1 MSIKKIKN
9 YFDPRE
15 NLILSQRDE
24 DEEKLS
30 FEEARN
36 LGAQRMRAEKSAS
49 ANTDAPASRPKLS
62 QPTGRNAGMGLMT
75 ELQKNNLSFDAARQI
90 GVQNHAL
97 DYQREIRERALKM
110 REELKN
116 QKSPYEELSKE
127 DKGSLARL
135 YSLQNQLKTFSTYN
149 QTNPQ
154 GGNPIMQAQNPYNTD
169 IQQEYNNLYSDLN
182 KKGYDVTELMRYY
195 ERIKNEEAAEDIQK
209 KLTKKTADH
218 PALMSAASVGLNL
231 LTAQNSF
238 PKAMKDAI
246 YDAAYGTNLG
256 VDTNAPEFF
265 GTYSTNAVREKAS
278 GDIVEKTREKYGDG
292 AAWAANLLYGT
303 GMSMADSLTANAL
316 GGFTPIGGVI
326 QGINAANS
334 TLIDANERGVSAGK
348 TLLTAAAAGVFEGF
362 FEDVS
367 LSKLKAMQPEM
378 NSTLKA
384 VGKNILKQMGVEGS
398 EESATEIAN
407 IIFDSA
413 LNGDKSSMALKR
425 AAYVKQG
432 MSPAEATGQV
442 IWDAVR
448 QVAEAGIGGA
458 LSGVGFGAGG
468 ALTNYAAYNGQVKQI
483 GSEALQSGQYDA
495 RLRNALQFDP
505 SSDIG
510 QAAIKMV
517 NKDKVRSKDAGRF
530 TVQYDKAASDAI
542 QNASNEQEVQEA
554 YHKFSSEEDTSGT
567 IALAKMADERIRA
580 LALQKVDAE
589 RAQEQQDN
597 ETSEAATQSTA
608 IEGQAVPRVAA
619 SAHETQTR
627 SESNRTA
634 GEYFK
639 RDGTAWRR
647 GVSQNNKIEVE
658 PRTDME
664 TRYATTHLARLVGTG
679 EEVKVM
685 DVASTDGGM
694 AVRLSDG
701 RSAKLND
708 LQFDKNE
715 EQMLYSMAKQ
725 FPTAKARAF
734 VNNYDGSIG
743 IENYTRAFNV
753 LYEAGYQGKTNL
765 VKAMQKVAG
774 IPRERKAMLS
784 FLYLAGENR
793 AAAKAKA
800 KQERQSVARGSGRFA
815 NKTGE
820 KLDEAMQLLY
830 MGTAAKT
837 GMTIELKKQIQKD
850 ANGAFDTGLS
860 RVLLSQSA
868 DNQIATLVHETA
880 EYVREYNPE
889 RMLDV
894 QEAML
899 GWYAK
904 VCNFETLAAMVEDY
918 RQRYEG
924 KLGKEST
931 GEAMGEMTNDAM
943 SALFADKAG
952 VQDFLNWLKEDSGKS
967 TAQQKNILQTIVD
980 LFERLIE
987 RITAYFGKHGLMK
1000 EADVFAQGM
1009 DIDQMKA
1016 LRQMFF
1022 EAANQARENYDAAT
1036 QKTADGF
1043 AEVESAG
1050 HEKAT
1055 VKTENGEEMEAE
1067 QIRNFTQDKIHHRE
1081 EQEPPESI
1089 YYTIN
1094 EEDARRAKQMN
1105 SFGEYQQGSAT
1116 AEYQTYVDKALEIAE
1131 QQKQRV
1137 DPIYHEKIDSILD
1150 TYARKLA
1157 ANMNNRFAIEARVPS
1172 ILVAGGGNFPVQ
1184 KKEKQNAAR
1193 DRNMEE
1199 WQDIQGLLEK
1209 IRSTG
1214 MGGISTDDP
1223 QAVAKLE
1230 AKLENLVKSQEIM
1243 KAVNAYYRKNGTLDG
1258 CTLMPP
1264 DQIRKLQSDMAQ
1276 PWHLDKSKPFQS
1288 FALSNNNADIRRT
1301 RERIATL
1308 KRHEQQNYAGWEFD
1322 GGRVE
1327 ANKESNR
1334 LQIFFDNKPDEATR
1348 AEMKA
1353 NGFRWA
1359 PSASAWQRQLSAN
1372 AYRAA
1377 DHISYIQPNTGE
1389 KPTALLRQA
1398 QQQVEPTGAET
1409 LTAEKEGS
1417 KDVKYMFA
1425 GEKATTANPAAL
1437 ERAKREKENE
1447 SQSSEM
1453 IRRSTGWHQGPD
1465 GKWRFEID
1473 DSQARFGD
1481 ESSNRLEDF
1490 LLHEELYEAY
1500 PELREIRVEKL
1511 GENEPKRLRGRYIAD
1526 EKKIQYD
1533 PNLTPKDRMTTLL
1546 HEIQHIIQR
1555 TEGFGK
1561 GGSRDAT
1568 EVYLFNRAYDYAK
1581 TLPSYQSMQTPE
1593 QREQFVKDL
1602 IAARSRSG
1610 DYETALTEAYQNL
1623 FGEIEARNTANR
1635 QPLDQQ
1641 GRKIASPTNP
1651 KESIVVTDW
1660 LEEAIRYKRNRAEIH
1675 DTVALAGE
1683 ERYNQG
1689 KGGEMHDEETG
1700 VRDHARG
1707 NVSRGQRG
1715 AIPSVS
1721 SEKSK
1726 IKPHVRSDPS
1736 IRRIGTE
1743 PGGREEGV
1751 YGRQRSVSGIAGLS
1765 PKRTSPELKKIE
1777 KGSSEYNDTPE
1788 RTKYSLKR
1796 SMGGAGLYMDDLS
1809 YRRYPS
1815 NNPMSDWGHAMFSDD
1830 PYHIEQYGNRLFGV
1844 FLTDLVDVEDLK
1856 PQIAEAWEKSL
1867 ASPFSMIHHDSYWE
1881 QFSGTEI
1888 AENFDP
1894 VDIVDSAEA
1903 WDNPELVQ
1911 WFFEECDFWEGF
1923 RGLKTRDGAI
1933 VWDQDIIHE
1942 GDPDPDNGVIG
1953 EDIVNKITK
1962 YSFRE
1967 PIENTPEYA
1976 ELLSKW
1982 GSIKP
1987 GYKPFREIKVPKK
2000 TSDGKKVRRF
2010 VRSVMESNAVT
2021 DEMAE
2026 DLKEEIV
2033 KGAVSYTVISDK
2045 AAQDVAKK
2053 ILDEDG
2059 VKGAWKHW
2067 NSVVNGDKF
2076 PEKKD
2081 IALGEYLL
2089 RLAAE
2094 NGDKSEVMRLI
2105 AEISEIGTRMGQ
2117 SVQALSML
2125 KKMGGAGQLVYVQRT
2140 VDTLNKD
2147 LIKRF
2152 KGKAFA
2158 KVTFNK
2164 KLAENLVNAKTPK
2177 EVETATQELYRD
2189 IADQLPP
2196 TWIDKWN
2203 AWRYLSML
2211 GNAKTHIRNI
2221 LGNAVFAPVVRLKDA
2236 VGAGIEAMTVH
2247 DGERTK
2253 AVGVKQEYRDFAKQ
2267 DFSKMQ
2273 DIIKS
2278 GGKMNPADAIRDQRT
2293 IFKNKTLEQFRK
2305 KNFELMELEDGW
2317 FLKSHYESHL
2327 AQYLQANKIDL
2338 SEISEEQLSKA
2349 RIYAVEQAQKATF
2362 RDASPMASAIQR
2374 ASNTN
2379 PYMNVLVEGVL
2390 PYKKTPINVLKR
2402 GAEYS
2407 PAGLLYTLS
2416 RGSAQLKRGEIT
2428 VSQYIDGLAAGLTGT
2443 GLTALGA
2450 MLCGLGWVSG
2460 GFGDDKE
2467 DELEKLQGR
2476 QEYALQIGG
2485 FTYTIDWMAPA
2496 AIPFF
2501 IGVELMAALKG
2512 EYEDIP
2518 SRAIIDALANIA
2530 EPMFN
2535 LSMLDGLNDTINA
2548 VSFSDNKLTAMVQ
2561 EVLTSYFLQAIPA
2574 VSGQTARSVD
2584 PTRRR
2589 TYIDKNSW
2597 IPESMQRAYQK
2608 LFNKIPFLSYLN
2620 QPYIDEWGREDKTQN
2635 IAVRAFENF
2644 LSPGWFSEVKTSDM
2658 EQELKRL
2665 YEATGESGVLPGY
2678 AAKHITV
2685 DGEKI
2690 NLTGDEY
2697 TIFATV
2703 RGQTAYSTIGEI
2715 IASEEYADMS
2725 DAQKVKAI
2733 KDAFEFAG
2741 SAAKAAVSEYE
2752 LEGWK
2757 QDANEESQE
2766 EGVSIGEAIAHRAA
2780 TNGAAPEIA
2789 SILQD
2794 DGAEAAQEKI
2804 DRMMKACASRDEM
2817 KDQKGNVKSAI
2828 TRAYKKKYIKYH
2840 DAGDVEGMRKIR
2852 QELMQ
2857 LRTPVGKL
2865 YTMKDFR
2872 NWIEK

>member
-209 KLTKKTADH
+209 KLTEKTADH

-256 VDTNAPEFF
+256 IDTNAPEFF

-589 RAQEQQDN
+589 RAER
-597 ETSEAATQSTA
+597 EAAREQETPMPAQEVMAETPEMATQETP
-608 IEGQAVPRVAA
+608 VPMQERAA
-619 SAHETQTR
+619 GGETKADMQNTTGISSNGYIKR
-627 SESNRTA
+627 DKALSPVENVESNRRADSVPAEETNPRYSTLPTA
-634 GEYFK
+634 KVQGSDTPVKVLGIESTE
-639 RDGTAWRR
+639 G
-647 GVSQNNKIEVE
+647 GVSVK
-658 PRTDME
+658 
-664 TRYATTHLARLVGTG
+664 LA
-679 EEVKVM
+679 
-685 DVASTDGGM
+685 DGKT
-694 AVRLSDG
+694 
-701 RSAKLND
+701 AKLDD
-708 LQFDKNE
+708 LQFDNNE
-715 EQMLYSMAKQ
+715 ERALYSMAKQ
-725 FPTAKARAF
+725 FPTDKAKSF
-734 VNNYDGSIG
+734 VSNYNGSIG
-743 IENYTRAFNV
+743 LENYTKAFNV
-753 LYEAGYQGKTNL
+753 LYDAGYKGSVSL
-765 VKAMQKVAG
+765 EKAMEKFADFPQ
-774 IPRERKAMLS
+774 ETQSMLS
-784 FLYLAGENR
+784 FLYFAGQNR
-793 AAAKAKA
+793 AAAAKA
-800 KQERQSVARGSGRFA
+800 KQERQPVARGNGQFI

-820 KLDEAMQLLY
+820 KLDEAMAVLY
-830 MGTAAKT
+830 EGIAAKT
-837 GMTIELKKQIQKD
+837 GMTVELQKRIQKN
-850 ANGAFDTGLS
+850 ANGAFENALS
-860 RVLLSQSA
+860 RIIISEDA
-868 DNQIATLVHETA
+868 DNQIATLIHETA
-880 EYVREYNPE
+880 EYVREYNSKGMLDLQE
-889 RMLDV
+889 TMLSWFSKTCGFDSLDDLVESYRMLYATNLGEESAS
-894 QEAML
+894 EAM
-899 GWYAK
+899 
-904 VCNFETLAAMVEDY
+904 N
-918 RQRYEG
+918 
-924 KLGKEST
+924 
-931 GEAMGEMTNDAM
+931 EMFNDACA
-943 SALFADKAG
+943 ALFANENG
-952 VQDFLNWLKEDSGKS
+952 VKDLLNWLKKDSGK
-967 TAQQKNILQTIVD
+967 TVQQQKRFLQTIVD
-980 LFERLIE
+980 LFDHLIE
-987 RITAYFGKHGLMK
+987 KITDYFKNHSLTN
-1000 EADVFAQGM
+1000 AAQVFADGM

-1043 AEVESAG
+1043 AEVESTG
-1050 HEKAT
+1050 QEKAS
-1055 VKTENGEEMEAE
+1055 VKMENGEEVGAE
-1067 QIRNFTQDKIHHRE
+1067 QIGKREVKHSLNPNFEQQYDQWDRKNPRWRFNIGTTSEALKSIGIPDKKIVWD
-1081 EQEPPESI
+1081 SSKI
-1089 YYTIN
+1089 IKIK
-1094 EEDARRAKQMN
+1094 AKHSGMTDSVIKQVPQILEYPVIVMQ
-1105 SFGEYQQGSAT
+1105 SKQSDSRITMFGEVHDQKGKLVLGVIELHPTQNGILMDEFKVASAYGKDN
-1116 AEYQTYVDKALEIAE
+1116 A
-1131 QQKQRV
+1131 QRF
-1137 DPIYHEKIDSILD
+1137 IDSSEIL
-1150 TYARKLA
+1150 YIEPNK
-1157 ANMNNRFAIEARVPS
+1157 NRTH
-1172 ILVAGGGNFPVQ
+1172 
-1184 KKEKQNAAR
+1184 
-1193 DRNMEE
+1193 D
-1199 WQDIQGLLEK
+1199 W
-1209 IRSTG
+1209 
-1214 MGGISTDDP
+1214 
-1223 QAVAKLE
+1223 
-1230 AKLENLVKSQEIM
+1230 
-1243 KAVNAYYRKNGTLDG
+1243 
-1258 CTLMPP
+1258 
-1264 DQIRKLQSDMAQ
+1264 
-1276 PWHLDKSKPFQS
+1276 
-1288 FALSNNNADIRRT
+1288 IRRT
-1301 RERIATL
+1301 GLQLPVGLNQYGPIGRIA
-1308 KRHEQQNYAGWEFD
+1308 YADED
-1322 GGRVE
+1322 VNSAASTDSSIRNGGQ
-1327 ANKESNR
+1327 S
-1334 LQIFFDNKPDEATR
+1334 DT
-1348 AEMKA
+1348 
-1353 NGFRWA
+1353 
-1359 PSASAWQRQLSAN
+1359 S
-1372 AYRAA
+1372 
-1377 DHISYIQPNTGE
+1377 
-1389 KPTALLRQA
+1389 
-1398 QQQVEPTGAET
+1398 
-1409 LTAEKEGS
+1409 EG
-1417 KDVKYMFA
+1417 DIKYMFA
-1425 GEKATTANPAAL
+1425 GEKAKTANLASL
-1437 ERAKREKENE
+1437 ERAKQEKESE
-1447 SQSSEM
+1447 LQPSEM
-1453 IRRSTGWHQGPD
+1453 IWRSTGWHQGPD

-1473 DSQARFGD
+1473 DSKARFGD
-1481 ESSNRLEDF
+1481 ESSNRLGEF
-1490 LLHEELYEAY
+1490 LLHDDLYEAY

-1511 GENEPKRLRGRYIAD
+1511 GEDEPKRLRGRYIAD

-1533 PNLTPKDRMTTLL
+1533 PNLAPKDRMTTLL

-1561 GGSRDAT
+1561 GGSKDAT
-1568 EVYLFNRAYDYAK
+1568 EAYLFNRAYDYAK

-1635 QPLDQQ
+1635 QSLDQR

-1660 LEEAIRYKRNRAEIH
+1660 LEEAIRYKRNRTEIN

-1700 VRDHARG
+1700 VRDHALG

-1715 AIPSVS
+1715 AVPSVS

-1726 IKPHVRSDPS
+1726 TKPDVRSDSS

-1743 PGGREEGV
+1743 PEGREEGV
-1751 YGRQRSVSGIAGLS
+1751 YGRQRSVSGIAGASSQRTSSELIGGITNDQTREARGMEEAELEGNLRGLYGRQINGGSLS
-1765 PKRTSPELKKIE
+1765 PVRPGRGGNVSA
-1777 KGSSEYNDTPE
+1777 GSGDSSESTSGERGVHSQNARLQLKIPE
-1788 RTKYSLKR
+1788 
-1796 SMGGAGLYMDDLS
+1796 
-1809 YRRYPS
+1809 
-1815 NNPMSDWGHAMFSDD
+1815 
-1830 PYHIEQYGNRLFGV
+1830 
-1844 FLTDLVDVEDLK
+1844 
-1856 PQIAEAWEKSL
+1856 
-1867 ASPFSMIHHDSYWE
+1867 
-1881 QFSGTEI
+1881 
-1888 AENFDP
+1888 
-1894 VDIVDSAEA
+1894 
-1903 WDNPELVQ
+1903 
-1911 WFFEECDFWEGF
+1911 EG
-1923 RGLKTRDGAI
+1923 
-1933 VWDQDIIHE
+1933 
-1942 GDPDPDNGVIG
+1942 
-1953 EDIVNKITK
+1953 
-1962 YSFRE
+1962 
-1967 PIENTPEYA
+1967 TPEYA
-1976 ELLSKW
+1976 EMLSKW
-1982 GSIKP
+1982 GAMKP
-1987 GYKPFREIKVPKK
+1987 GFKPFREIKVPKK
-2000 TSDGKKVRRF
+2000 TSKNKKVRTF
-2010 VRSVMESNAVT
+2010 VRTVMESNAIT

-2026 DLKEEIV
+2026 DLKGEIV
-2033 KGAVSYTVISDK
+2033 KEAMSYTVISDK
-2045 AAQDVAKK
+2045 KAQDAAKD
-2053 ILDEDG
+2053 ILKKNGIEG
-2059 VKGAWKHW
+2059 GWKHW
-2067 NSVVNGDKF
+2067 NSIVDGDKM
-2076 PEKKD
+2076 PDKKD

-2089 RLAAE
+2089 RTAAE
-2094 NGDKSEVMRLI
+2094 NGDKAEVMRLI

-2158 KVTFNK
+2158 KVTLNE
-2164 KLAENLVNAKTPK
+2164 KLAENLVVAQ
-2177 EVETATQELYRD
+2177 TQEEIDVAQMELYRD

-2211 GNAKTHIRNI
+2211 GNVKTHIRNI

-2253 AVGVKQEYRDFAKQ
+2253 AVVVKQEYREFAKQ
-2267 DFSKMQ
+2267 DYPNVRKELHR
-2273 DIIKS
+2273 
-2278 GGKMNPADAIRDQRT
+2278 GGKQNPMREIYEQRV
-2293 IFKNKTLEQFRK
+2293 IFNGSFAGKVGEKVAGSKGRK
-2305 KNFELMELEDGW
+2305 AGEKVAGWVEKARKFNDNAMEWEDDL
-2317 FLKSHYESHL
+2317 FLRQHYQSHL

-2338 SEISEEQLSKA
+2338 SKITEKQLERA
-2349 RIYAVEQAQKATF
+2349 RNYAILEAKKATF
-2362 RDASPMASAIQR
+2362 RDESAIARKIQHF
-2374 ASNTN
+2374 SNSN
-2379 PYMNVLVEGVL
+2379 IAANILVESQL
-2390 PYKKTPINVLKR
+2390 PFKKTPINILKR
-2402 GAEYS
+2402 GVEYS
-2407 PAGLLYTLS
+2407 PLGLMETVAKRFKGLREDGSVREEDAGKMTAS
-2416 RGSAQLKRGEIT
+2416 EF
-2428 VSQYIDGLAAGLTGT
+2428 VDGLASGLTGT
-2443 GLTALGA
+2443 GIMLMGTLLSA
-2450 MLCGLGWVSG
+2450 MGWVSG
-2460 GFGDDKE
+2460 GSGDDKE
-2467 DELEKLQGR
+2467 DKLAKLQGE
-2476 QEYALQIGG
+2476 QEYALRIGG
-2485 FTYTIDWMAPA
+2485 FTYTIDWTAPA
-2496 AIPFF
+2496 ALPFF
-2501 IGVELMAALKG
+2501 VGVELMEALK
-2512 EYEDIP
+2512 EDYDDMP
-2518 SRAIIDALANIA
+2518 LRAIFDALGNIA
-2530 EPMFN
+2530 EPLLNISF
-2535 LSMLDGLNDTINA
+2535 LDGLNNTLNS
-2548 VSFSDNKLTAMVQ
+2548 VSFADGADKVGALISS
-2561 EVLTSYFLQAIPA
+2561 VLTNYFMQAIPA
-2574 VSGQTARSVD
+2574 LSGQTARSVD

-2589 TYIDKNSW
+2589 TYIDKNSQLPEFIQ
-2597 IPESMQRAYQK
+2597 IPYQK
-2608 LFNKIPFLSYLN
+2608 LLNKIPFLSYLN

-2635 IAVRAFENF
+2635 IVVRAFENF

-2678 AAKHITV
+2678 AAKYITV
-2685 DGEKI
+2685 NGEKI

-2697 TIFATV
+2697 TLFATV

-2715 IASEEYADMS
+2715 IASEEYGDMS
-2725 DAQKVKAI
+2725 DAQKVKAV

-2872 NWIEK
+2872 NWIV

>member
-1 MSIKKIKN
+1 MSLKKVKN

-15 NLILSQRDE
+15 NLILTKKYESE
-24 DEEKLS
+24 DESKKVQ
-30 FEEARN
+30 A
-36 LGAQRMRAEKSAS
+36 KSRSDTAALHAS
-49 ANTDAPASRPKLS
+49 IRRDIPKS
-62 QPTGRNAGMGLMT
+62 GRYADLPLMT
-75 ELQKNNLSFDAARQI
+75 ELQKENLSFEAAQQI
-90 GVQNHAL
+90 GMHTRAL

-209 KLTKKTADH
+209 KLTEKTADH

-589 RAQEQQDN
+589 RAER
-597 ETSEAATQSTA
+597 EAAREQETPMPAQEVMAETPEMA
-608 IEGQAVPRVAA
+608 AQETPVPMQERAA
-619 SAHETQTR
+619 GGETKADMQNTTGISSNGYIKR
-627 SESNRTA
+627 DKALSPVENVESNRRADSVPAEETNPRYSTLPTA
-634 GEYFK
+634 KVQGSDTPVKVLGIESTE
-639 RDGTAWRR
+639 G
-647 GVSQNNKIEVE
+647 GVSVK
-658 PRTDME
+658 
-664 TRYATTHLARLVGTG
+664 LA
-679 EEVKVM
+679 
-685 DVASTDGGM
+685 DGKT
-694 AVRLSDG
+694 
-701 RSAKLND
+701 AKLDD
-708 LQFDKNE
+708 LQFDNNE
-715 EQMLYSMAKQ
+715 ERALYSMAKQ
-725 FPTAKARAF
+725 FSTDKAKSF
-734 VNNYDGSIG
+734 VSNYNGSIG
-743 IENYTRAFNV
+743 LENYTKAFNV
-753 LYEAGYQGKTNL
+753 LYDAGYKGSVSL
-765 VKAMQKVAG
+765 EKAMEKFVDFPQ
-774 IPRERKAMLS
+774 ETQSMLS
-784 FLYLAGENR
+784 FLYLAGQNR
-793 AAAKAKA
+793 AAAAKA
-800 KQERQSVARGSGRFA
+800 KQERQPVARGNGQFI

-820 KLDEAMQLLY
+820 KLDEAMAVLY
-830 MGTAAKT
+830 EGIAAKT
-837 GMTIELKKQIQKD
+837 GMTVELQKRIQKN
-850 ANGAFDTGLS
+850 ANGAFENALS
-860 RVLLSQSA
+860 RIIISEDA
-868 DNQIATLVHETA
+868 DNQIATLIHETA
-880 EYVREYNPE
+880 EYIREYNSKG
-889 RMLDV
+889 MLDL
-894 QEAML
+894 QETML
-899 GWYAK
+899 SWFSKTCGFDSLADLVESYRGLYAT
-904 VCNFETLAAMVEDY
+904 N
-918 RQRYEG
+918 
-924 KLGKEST
+924 LGEESAS
-931 GEAMGEMTNDAM
+931 EAMGEMFNDACA
-943 SALFADKAG
+943 ALFSDEESVK
-952 VQDFLNWLKEDSGKS
+952 DLLNWLKTDSEK
-967 TAQQKNILQTIVD
+967 TVQQQKSFLQTIVD
-980 LFERLIE
+980 LFDHLIE
-987 RITAYFGKHGLMK
+987 KITDYFKNHSLTN
-1000 EADVFAQGM
+1000 AAQVFADGM

-1022 EAANQARENYDAAT
+1022 EAANQAREQARENYDAAT

-1043 AEVESAG
+1043 AEVESTG
-1050 HEKAT
+1050 QEKAS
-1055 VKTENGEEMEAE
+1055 VKMENGEEVGAE
-1067 QIRNFTQDKIHHRE
+1067 QIGKREAKHSLNPNFEQQYDQWDKKNHRLHFTVGTTSE
-1081 EQEPPESI
+1081 ALKSIGVKDTRIEWDSSKIIKIKEKHPEMTDRVI
-1089 YYTIN
+1089 
-1094 EEDARRAKQMN
+1094 KQVPNILEHPVLIMQ
-1105 SFGEYQQGSAT
+1105 SLQKDSRLTMFGNVYGENGKPVLAVIELYPTSGRGFKMDSMKLASAYGKDN
-1116 AEYQTYVDKALEIAE
+1116 AQSLIDRSDILYVDPDKN
-1131 QQKQRV
+1131 R
-1137 DPIYHEKIDSILD
+1137 
-1150 TYARKLA
+1150 
-1157 ANMNNRFAIEARVPS
+1157 ANR
-1172 ILVAGGGNFPVQ
+1172 
-1184 KKEKQNAAR
+1184 
-1193 DRNMEE
+1193 
-1199 WQDIQGLLEK
+1199 WLL
-1209 IRSTG
+1209 
-1214 MGGISTDDP
+1214 
-1223 QAVAKLE
+1223 Q
-1230 AKLENLVKSQEIM
+1230 
-1243 KAVNAYYRKNGTLDG
+1243 
-1258 CTLMPP
+1258 
-1264 DQIRKLQSDMAQ
+1264 
-1276 PWHLDKSKPFQS
+1276 
-1288 FALSNNNADIRRT
+1288 
-1301 RERIATL
+1301 
-1308 KRHEQQNYAGWEFD
+1308 
-1322 GGRVE
+1322 
-1327 ANKESNR
+1327 NR
-1334 LQIFFDNKPDEATR
+1334 LQLPLSVTNYGSIGRIAYADEVVNSAASTDSSIR
-1348 AEMKA
+1348 
-1353 NGFRWA
+1353 NGG
-1359 PSASAWQRQLSAN
+1359 QN
-1372 AYRAA
+1372 
-1377 DHISYIQPNTGE
+1377 D
-1389 KPTALLRQA
+1389 TAK
-1398 QQQVEPTGAET
+1398 G
-1409 LTAEKEGS
+1409 
-1417 KDVKYMFA
+1417 DIKYMFA
-1425 GEKATTANPAAL
+1425 GEKAKTANLASL
-1437 ERAKREKENE
+1437 ERAKQEKESE
-1447 SQSSEM
+1447 LQPSEM

-1473 DSQARFGD
+1473 DSKARFGD
-1481 ESSNRLEDF
+1481 ESSHRLGEF
-1490 LLHEELYEAY
+1490 LLHDDLYEAY
-1500 PELREIRVEKL
+1500 PELREIRVEAM
-1511 GENEPKRLRGRYIAD
+1511 EPDTSLKERGKYIAD
-1526 EKKIQYD
+1526 KNKIQYN
-1533 PNLTPKDRMTTLL
+1533 PNLSPKERIKVML

-1555 TEGFGK
+1555 TEEFGK
-1561 GGSRDAT
+1561 GGRKEAAGR
-1568 EVYLFNRAYDYAK
+1568 YLFNRAYDYAK
-1581 TLPSYQSMQTPE
+1581 TLPSYQNMQTPE
-1593 QREQFVKDL
+1593 QREQFVIDL
-1602 IAARSRSG
+1602 ATAQSGAKSFHEAA
-1610 DYETALTEAYQNL
+1610 EKAYRNL

-1635 QPLDQQ
+1635 QSLDQR
-1641 GRKIASPTNP
+1641 GRKLSSPANP
-1651 KESIVVTDW
+1651 KGSISITDW
-1660 LEEAIRYKRNRAEIH
+1660 GTENERFERNIAEIEGSIDYVQKTPYNQDQGGDLH
-1675 DTVALAGE
+1675 DEAGDVRSPEEFRGYEPAIQRGSRTTVDSQRMAGIREGVLRTEERATGEPKSRRGGIRGE
-1683 ERYNQG
+1683 EQWN
-1689 KGGEMHDEETG
+1689 ETS
-1700 VRDHARG
+1700 
-1707 NVSRGQRG
+1707 SRGDEGLGRLGVDQPRLQLK
-1715 AIPSVS
+1715 IP
-1721 SEKSK
+1721 
-1726 IKPHVRSDPS
+1726 
-1736 IRRIGTE
+1736 
-1743 PGGREEGV
+1743 EEG
-1751 YGRQRSVSGIAGLS
+1751 
-1765 PKRTSPELKKIE
+1765 
-1777 KGSSEYNDTPE
+1777 
-1788 RTKYSLKR
+1788 
-1796 SMGGAGLYMDDLS
+1796 
-1809 YRRYPS
+1809 
-1815 NNPMSDWGHAMFSDD
+1815 
-1830 PYHIEQYGNRLFGV
+1830 
-1844 FLTDLVDVEDLK
+1844 
-1856 PQIAEAWEKSL
+1856 
-1867 ASPFSMIHHDSYWE
+1867 
-1881 QFSGTEI
+1881 
-1888 AENFDP
+1888 
-1894 VDIVDSAEA
+1894 
-1903 WDNPELVQ
+1903 
-1911 WFFEECDFWEGF
+1911 
-1923 RGLKTRDGAI
+1923 
-1933 VWDQDIIHE
+1933 
-1942 GDPDPDNGVIG
+1942 
-1953 EDIVNKITK
+1953 
-1962 YSFRE
+1962 
-1967 PIENTPEYA
+1967 TPEYA
-1976 ELLSKW
+1976 EMLSKW
-1982 GSIKP
+1982 GAMKP
-1987 GYKPFREIKVPKK
+1987 GFKPFREIKVPKK
-2000 TSDGKKVRRF
+2000 TSKNKKVRTF
-2010 VRSVMESNAVT
+2010 VRTVMESNAIT

-2026 DLKEEIV
+2026 DLKGEIV
-2033 KGAVSYTVISDK
+2033 KEAMSYTVISDK
-2045 AAQDVAKK
+2045 KAQDAAKD
-2053 ILDEDG
+2053 ILKKNGIEG
-2059 VKGAWKHW
+2059 GWKHW
-2067 NSVVNGDKF
+2067 NSIVDGDKM
-2076 PEKKD
+2076 PDKKD

-2089 RLAAE
+2089 RTAAE
-2094 NGDKSEVMRLI
+2094 NGDKAEVMRLI

-2158 KVTFNK
+2158 KVTLNE
-2164 KLAENLVNAKTPK
+2164 KLAENLVVAQ
-2177 EVETATQELYRD
+2177 TQEEIDVAQMELYRD

-2211 GNAKTHIRNI
+2211 GNVKTHIRNI

-2253 AVGVKQEYRDFAKQ
+2253 AFILKQEYREFAKQ

-2338 SEISEEQLSKA
+2338 SKISEKQLNKA

-2362 RDASPMASAIQR
+2362 RDASTVASAIQR

-2379 PYMNVLVEGVL
+2379 KALNVILEGIL
-2390 PYKKTPINVLKR
+2390 PFKKTPINVLKR
-2402 GAEYS
+2402 GVEYS

-2416 RGSAQLKRGEIT
+2416 RGSMQLKRGEIT
-2428 VSQYIDGLAAGLTGT
+2428 ASQYIDGLAAGLTGT

-2450 MLCGLGWVSG
+2450 LLCSLGWVSG

-2467 DELEKLQGR
+2467 DEFAKLQGR
-2476 QEYALQIGG
+2476 QEYALRIGDK
-2485 FTYTIDWMAPA
+2485 TYTIDWMAPA

-2501 IGVELMAALKG
+2501 IGVELMAALRG
-2512 EYEDIP
+2512 EYEDVPTRVIV
-2518 SRAIIDALANIA
+2518 DALLNIA

-2535 LSMLDGLNDTINA
+2535 LSMLDGMNNTLNAI
-2548 VSFSDNKLTAMVQ
+2548 SFSDNKALAIFEEAM
-2561 EVLTSYFLQAIPA
+2561 TSYFMQAIPTF
-2574 VSGQTARSVD
+2574 SGQIARTVD

-2589 TYIDKNSW
+2589 TYAYKNSG
-2597 IPESMQRAYQK
+2597 IHESFQRTYQK
-2608 LFNKIPFLSYLN
+2608 LFNKIPGLSYLN
-2620 QPYIDEWGREDKTQN
+2620 QPYVDEWGREDQTN
-2635 IAVRAFENF
+2635 VVWAALEN
-2644 LSPGWFSEVKTSDM
+2644 LVSPGWFSEVKTSDM

-2678 AAKHITV
+2678 AAKYITV
-2685 DGEKI
+2685 NGEKI

-2697 TIFATV
+2697 TLFATV

-2715 IASEEYADMS
+2715 IASEEYGDMS
-2725 DAQKVKAI
+2725 DAQKVKAV

-2752 LEGWK
+2752 LEGWQ

-2804 DRMMKACASRDEM
+2804 DRMMKACDSRDEM
-2817 KDQKGNVKSAI
+2817 RDQKGNVKSAI

>member
-1 MSIKKIKN
+1 MSLKKVKN

-15 NLILSQRDE
+15 NLILTKKYESE
-24 DEEKLS
+24 DESKKVQ
-30 FEEARN
+30 A
-36 LGAQRMRAEKSAS
+36 KSRSDTAALHAS
-49 ANTDAPASRPKLS
+49 IRRDIPKS
-62 QPTGRNAGMGLMT
+62 GRYADLPLMT
-75 ELQKNNLSFDAARQI
+75 ELQKENLSFEAAQQI
-90 GVQNHAL
+90 GMHTRAL

-209 KLTKKTADH
+209 KLTEKTADH

-256 VDTNAPEFF
+256 IDTNAPEFF

-589 RAQEQQDN
+589 RAER
-597 ETSEAATQSTA
+597 EAAREQETPMPAQEVMAETPEMATQETP
-608 IEGQAVPRVAA
+608 VPMQERAA
-619 SAHETQTR
+619 GGETKADMQNTTGISSNGYIKR
-627 SESNRTA
+627 DKALSPVENVESNRRADSVPAEETNPRYSTLPTA
-634 GEYFK
+634 KVQGSDTPVKVLGIESTE
-639 RDGTAWRR
+639 G
-647 GVSQNNKIEVE
+647 GVSVK
-658 PRTDME
+658 
-664 TRYATTHLARLVGTG
+664 LA
-679 EEVKVM
+679 
-685 DVASTDGGM
+685 DGKT
-694 AVRLSDG
+694 
-701 RSAKLND
+701 AKLDD
-708 LQFDKNE
+708 LQFDNNE
-715 EQMLYSMAKQ
+715 ERALYSMAKQ
-725 FPTAKARAF
+725 FPTDKAKSF
-734 VNNYDGSIG
+734 VSNYNGSIG
-743 IENYTRAFNV
+743 LENYTKAFNV
-753 LYEAGYQGKTNL
+753 LYDAGYKGSVSL
-765 VKAMQKVAG
+765 EKAMEKFADFPQ
-774 IPRERKAMLS
+774 ETQSMLS
-784 FLYLAGENR
+784 FLYFAGQNR
-793 AAAKAKA
+793 AAAAKA
-800 KQERQSVARGSGRFA
+800 KQERQPVARGNGQFI

-820 KLDEAMQLLY
+820 KLDEAMAVLY
-830 MGTAAKT
+830 EGIAAKT
-837 GMTIELKKQIQKD
+837 GMTVELQKRIQKN
-850 ANGAFDTGLS
+850 ANGAFENALS
-860 RVLLSQSA
+860 RIIISEDA
-868 DNQIATLVHETA
+868 DNQIATLIHETA
-880 EYVREYNPE
+880 EYVREYNSKGMLDLQE
-889 RMLDV
+889 TMLSWFSKTCGFDSLDDLVESYRMLYATNLGEESAS
-894 QEAML
+894 EAM
-899 GWYAK
+899 
-904 VCNFETLAAMVEDY
+904 N
-918 RQRYEG
+918 
-924 KLGKEST
+924 
-931 GEAMGEMTNDAM
+931 EMFNDACA
-943 SALFADKAG
+943 ALFANENG
-952 VQDFLNWLKEDSGKS
+952 VKDLLNWLKKDSGK
-967 TAQQKNILQTIVD
+967 TVQQQKRFLQTIVD
-980 LFERLIE
+980 LFDHLIE
-987 RITAYFGKHGLMK
+987 KITDYFKNHSLTN
-1000 EADVFAQGM
+1000 AAQVFADGM

-1043 AEVESAG
+1043 AEVESTG
-1050 HEKAT
+1050 QEKAS
-1055 VKTENGEEMEAE
+1055 VKMENGEEVGAE
-1067 QIRNFTQDKIHHRE
+1067 QIGKREVKHSLNPNFEQQYDQWDRKNPRWRFNIGTTSEALKSIGIPDKKIVWD
-1081 EQEPPESI
+1081 SSKI
-1089 YYTIN
+1089 IKIK
-1094 EEDARRAKQMN
+1094 AKHSGMTDSVIKQVPQILEYPVIVMQ
-1105 SFGEYQQGSAT
+1105 SKQSDSRITMFGEVHDQKGKLVLGVIELHPTQNGILMDEFKVASAYGKDN
-1116 AEYQTYVDKALEIAE
+1116 A
-1131 QQKQRV
+1131 QRF
-1137 DPIYHEKIDSILD
+1137 IDSSEIL
-1150 TYARKLA
+1150 YIEPNK
-1157 ANMNNRFAIEARVPS
+1157 NRTH
-1172 ILVAGGGNFPVQ
+1172 
-1184 KKEKQNAAR
+1184 
-1193 DRNMEE
+1193 D
-1199 WQDIQGLLEK
+1199 W
-1209 IRSTG
+1209 
-1214 MGGISTDDP
+1214 
-1223 QAVAKLE
+1223 
-1230 AKLENLVKSQEIM
+1230 
-1243 KAVNAYYRKNGTLDG
+1243 
-1258 CTLMPP
+1258 
-1264 DQIRKLQSDMAQ
+1264 
-1276 PWHLDKSKPFQS
+1276 
-1288 FALSNNNADIRRT
+1288 IRRT
-1301 RERIATL
+1301 GLQLPVGLNQYGPIGRIA
-1308 KRHEQQNYAGWEFD
+1308 YADED
-1322 GGRVE
+1322 VNSAASTDSSIRNGGQ
-1327 ANKESNR
+1327 S
-1334 LQIFFDNKPDEATR
+1334 DT
-1348 AEMKA
+1348 
-1353 NGFRWA
+1353 
-1359 PSASAWQRQLSAN
+1359 S
-1372 AYRAA
+1372 
-1377 DHISYIQPNTGE
+1377 
-1389 KPTALLRQA
+1389 
-1398 QQQVEPTGAET
+1398 
-1409 LTAEKEGS
+1409 EG
-1417 KDVKYMFA
+1417 DIKYMFA
-1425 GEKATTANPAAL
+1425 GEKAKTANLASL
-1437 ERAKREKENE
+1437 ERAKQEKESE
-1447 SQSSEM
+1447 LQPSEM
-1453 IRRSTGWHQGPD
+1453 IWRSTGWHQGPD

-1473 DSQARFGD
+1473 DSKARFGD
-1481 ESSNRLEDF
+1481 ESSNRLGEF
-1490 LLHEELYEAY
+1490 LLHDDLYEAY

-1511 GENEPKRLRGRYIAD
+1511 GEDEPKRLRGRYIAD

-1533 PNLTPKDRMTTLL
+1533 PNLAPKDRMTTLL

-1561 GGSRDAT
+1561 GGSKDAT
-1568 EVYLFNRAYDYAK
+1568 EAYLFNRAYDYAK

-1635 QPLDQQ
+1635 QSLDQR

-1660 LEEAIRYKRNRAEIH
+1660 LEEAIRYKRNRTEIN

-1700 VRDHARG
+1700 VRDHALG

-1715 AIPSVS
+1715 AVPSVS

-1726 IKPHVRSDPS
+1726 TKPDVRSDSS

-1743 PGGREEGV
+1743 PEGREEGV
-1751 YGRQRSVSGIAGLS
+1751 YGRQRSVSGIAGASSQRTSSELIGGITNDQTREARGMEEAELEGNLRGLYGRQINGGSLS
-1765 PKRTSPELKKIE
+1765 PVRPGRGGNVSA
-1777 KGSSEYNDTPE
+1777 GSGDSSESTSGERGVHSQNARLQLKIPE
-1788 RTKYSLKR
+1788 
-1796 SMGGAGLYMDDLS
+1796 
-1809 YRRYPS
+1809 
-1815 NNPMSDWGHAMFSDD
+1815 
-1830 PYHIEQYGNRLFGV
+1830 
-1844 FLTDLVDVEDLK
+1844 
-1856 PQIAEAWEKSL
+1856 
-1867 ASPFSMIHHDSYWE
+1867 
-1881 QFSGTEI
+1881 
-1888 AENFDP
+1888 
-1894 VDIVDSAEA
+1894 
-1903 WDNPELVQ
+1903 
-1911 WFFEECDFWEGF
+1911 EG
-1923 RGLKTRDGAI
+1923 
-1933 VWDQDIIHE
+1933 
-1942 GDPDPDNGVIG
+1942 
-1953 EDIVNKITK
+1953 
-1962 YSFRE
+1962 
-1967 PIENTPEYA
+1967 TPEYA
-1976 ELLSKW
+1976 EMLSKW
-1982 GSIKP
+1982 GAMKP
-1987 GYKPFREIKVPKK
+1987 GFKPFREIKVPKK
-2000 TSDGKKVRRF
+2000 TSKNKKVRTF
-2010 VRSVMESNAVT
+2010 VRTVMESNAIT

-2026 DLKEEIV
+2026 DLKGEIV
-2033 KGAVSYTVISDK
+2033 KEAMSYTVISDK
-2045 AAQDVAKK
+2045 KAQDAAKD
-2053 ILDEDG
+2053 ILKKNGIEG
-2059 VKGAWKHW
+2059 GWKHW
-2067 NSVVNGDKF
+2067 NSIVDGDKM
-2076 PEKKD
+2076 PDKKD

-2089 RLAAE
+2089 RTAAE
-2094 NGDKSEVMRLI
+2094 NGDKAEVMRLI

-2158 KVTFNK
+2158 KVTLNE
-2164 KLAENLVNAKTPK
+2164 KLAENLVVAQ
-2177 EVETATQELYRD
+2177 TQEEIDVAQMELYRD

-2211 GNAKTHIRNI
+2211 GNVKTHIRNI

-2253 AVGVKQEYRDFAKQ
+2253 AVVVKQEYREFAKQ
-2267 DFSKMQ
+2267 DYPNVRKELHR
-2273 DIIKS
+2273 
-2278 GGKMNPADAIRDQRT
+2278 GGKQNPMREIYEQRV
-2293 IFKNKTLEQFRK
+2293 IFNGSFAGKVGEKVAGSKGRK
-2305 KNFELMELEDGW
+2305 AGEKVAGWVEKARKFNDNAMEWEDDL
-2317 FLKSHYESHL
+2317 FLRQHYQSHL

-2338 SEISEEQLSKA
+2338 SKITEKQLERA
-2349 RIYAVEQAQKATF
+2349 RNYAILEAKKATF
-2362 RDASPMASAIQR
+2362 RDESAIARKIQHF
-2374 ASNTN
+2374 SNSN
-2379 PYMNVLVEGVL
+2379 IAANILVESQL
-2390 PYKKTPINVLKR
+2390 PFKKTPINILKR
-2402 GAEYS
+2402 GVEYS
-2407 PAGLLYTLS
+2407 PLGLMETVAKRFKGLREDGSVREEDAGKMTAS
-2416 RGSAQLKRGEIT
+2416 EF
-2428 VSQYIDGLAAGLTGT
+2428 VDGLASGLTGT
-2443 GLTALGA
+2443 GIMLMGTLLSA
-2450 MLCGLGWVSG
+2450 MGWVSG
-2460 GFGDDKE
+2460 GSGDDKE
-2467 DELEKLQGR
+2467 DKLAKLQGE
-2476 QEYALQIGG
+2476 QEYALRIGG
-2485 FTYTIDWMAPA
+2485 FTYTIDWTAPA
-2496 AIPFF
+2496 ALPFF
-2501 IGVELMAALKG
+2501 VGVELMEALK
-2512 EYEDIP
+2512 EDYDDMP
-2518 SRAIIDALANIA
+2518 LRAIFDALGNIA
-2530 EPMFN
+2530 EPLLNISF
-2535 LSMLDGLNDTINA
+2535 LDGLNNTLNS
-2548 VSFSDNKLTAMVQ
+2548 VSFADGADKVGALISS
-2561 EVLTSYFLQAIPA
+2561 VLTNYFMQAIPA
-2574 VSGQTARSVD
+2574 LSGQTARSVD

-2589 TYIDKNSW
+2589 TYIDKNSQLPEFIQ
-2597 IPESMQRAYQK
+2597 IPYQK
-2608 LFNKIPFLSYLN
+2608 LLNKIPFLSYLN

-2635 IAVRAFENF
+2635 IVVRAFENF

-2678 AAKHITV
+2678 AAKYITV
-2685 DGEKI
+2685 NGEKI

-2697 TIFATV
+2697 TLFATV

-2715 IASEEYADMS
+2715 IASEEYGDMS
-2725 DAQKVKAI
+2725 DAQKVKAV

-2872 NWIEK
+2872 NWIV